1 MANPSTAITA
11 LESKRRKAALESKL
25 RQLRGAFRER
35 DDLRIEYMADPNDQI
50 RSSYNREMT
59 IHRLDQQTRLIHD
72 VKSAL
77 ARMDERKP
85 MASAN
90 NANRRFPES
99 ASMRFPGLAFASAA
113 SPKRKPAAAME
124 SRCSRMWLEQAA
136 SRICGL

>member
-1 MANPSTAITA
+1 MANQSTAITA

-50 RSSYNREMT
+50 RSSTDREMT

-77 ARMDERKP
+77 ARMDEGTYGLCEQCESPIPGKRLDAVPWARLCVRCQSEAETGSRDGKP
-85 MASAN
+85 VFQNVA
-90 NANRRFPES
+90 
-99 ASMRFPGLAFASAA
+99 
-113 SPKRKPAAAME
+113 
-124 SRCSRMWLEQAA
+124 
-136 SRICGL
+136 